1 MSENLQQ
8 FAHIPLK
15 QLTNRVW
22 RTYEGGALIDKWKK
36 DVPEKDGSMP
46 EEWIMSTITARG
58 KNRPHDEGL
67 SYINIPSGKKS
78 LKELVDSNIDLYL
91 GNKLAKKYGSTGVL
105 IKMLDSL
112 ERLTI
117 QVHPDKEYARTMLN
131 SEFGKTESWYV
142 LDNREING
150 EKSVV
155 YIGFKEGVTKAQWKV
170 YFENQNIQGMLS
182 CLHEIEVKPGD
193 AFMIYGGV
201 PHAIGSGCFLMEVQ
215 EPTDFTMRVEK
226 TTPGGLTIGEE
237 LIHQGV
243 GEENMLNCFHYNTFS
258 YNEVLEN
265 WKVKPE
271 IIDQSNDHIL
281 KSIFNEKHTDCFGLS
296 ELVLKGNYTLK
307 GKGSFCVAVV
317 YSGQGV
323 ILCGDKEYS
332 FTQGDEIFFSA
343 AIDVVSFKAHI
354 ESKILLCYP
363 PK

>member
-1 MSENLQQ
+1 MSEDLQQ
-8 FAHIPLK
+8 YAYIPLK
-15 QLTNRVW
+15 QGPNRVW

-36 DVPEKDGSMP
+36 DSPQIDGSMP

-58 KNRPHDEGL
+58 KNRPENEGL
-67 SYINIPSGKKS
+67 SMINTPLGNKS
-78 LKELVDSNIDLYL
+78 LKELVNSNIDLFL
-91 GNKLAKKYGSTGVL
+91 GKTHAKKYGSTGVL

-112 ERLTI
+112 DRLTI

-150 EKSVV
+150 EKSAV
-155 YIGFKEGVTKAQWKV
+155 YLGFKEGVTKEIWKQH
-170 YFENQNIQGMLS
+170 FENQDTEAMLN
-182 CLHEIEVKPGD
+182 CLHKIEVKPGD

-215 EPTDFTMRVEK
+215 EPTDYTMRVEK
-226 TTPGGLTIGEE
+226 TTPKGLTIGEE

-243 GEENMLNCFHYNTFS
+243 GEENMLKCFHYNTYS
-258 YNEVLEN
+258 YDEALKN
-265 WKVKPE
+265 WQVEPE
-271 IIDQSNDHIL
+271 IIDSSSDYTL
-281 KSIFNEKHTDCFGLS
+281 KTIFNEKHTDCFGLS
-296 ELVLKGNYTLK
+296 ELQLNGTYNLKNNG
-307 GKGSFCVAVV
+307 GFCVAVI
-317 YSGQGV
+317 YSGEGT
-323 ILCGDKEYS
+323 ILCGENEYS

-343 AIDVVSFKAHI
+343 AIDAATFKSKT